1 VKLLGAWNGTRALA
15 HCTRIDGEGVAKCS
29 GKFSEEIKVHLARL
43 RGEFFTWKKQRG
55 SDKVIANERTA
66 ESRIETAVGVE
77 SRAVR
82 SSSSRDVS
90 SQAATSSIASALSSA
105 NSTYLS
111 VAVADLIFGD
121 ALPTSLLYNWLDA
134 LAKSD
139 FHEDPQFDGF

>member
-1 VKLLGAWNGTRALA
+1 MRT
-15 HCTRIDGEGVAKCS
+15 DGEGVAKCS

-55 SDKVIANERTA
+55 ADKVIANERTA
-66 ESRIETAVGVE
+66 ESRIETAGAVE

-82 SSSSRDVS
+82 SLSSRDVS
-90 SQAATSSIASALSSA
+90 SHSATSSIASAMGSA
-105 NSTYLS
+105 NGTYLS

-121 ALPTSLLYNWLDA
+121 ALPTSLLYIWLDA

>member
-1 VKLLGAWNGTRALA
+1 MRT
-15 HCTRIDGEGVAKCS
+15 DGEGVAKCS
-29 GKFSEEIKVHLARL
+29 GKFSEEIKVHLAQL
-43 RGEFFTWKKQRG
+43 RGEFFTWKNNRS
-55 SDKVIANERTA
+55 SDKVLANERTA

-111 VAVADLIFGD
+111 VAVADLIFKD

-134 LAKSD
+134 QAKSD
-139 FHEDPQFDGF
+139 FHEDPQFDEF